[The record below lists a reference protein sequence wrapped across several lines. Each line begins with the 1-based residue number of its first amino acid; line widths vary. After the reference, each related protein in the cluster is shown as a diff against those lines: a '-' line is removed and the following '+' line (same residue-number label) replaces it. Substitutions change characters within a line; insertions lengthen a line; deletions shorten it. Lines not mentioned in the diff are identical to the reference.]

1 MKEYVVIIGPA
12 GANWSGYVPDLPG
25 CVATGATREAV
36 ERELHD
42 AIEFHIEGLRADQLP
57 VPTPSSSASYVEV
70 SA

>member
-1 MKEYVVIIGPA
+1 MRRYLIVIESSPTGF
-12 GANWSGYVPDLPG
+12 SGFSPDVPG

-42 AIEFHIEGLRADQLP
+42 AIEFHIEGLRADRLP